1 MFTDILA
8 AHVRFRTRS
17 KGLHYFR
24 SGAVIKMDGAEF
36 IVQAVVRGSR
46 DYRVELQREPGRFTG
61 SCECPYYADRGEI
74 CKHIWA
80 ALLDAE
86 RRQLLS
92 GSGPVEADAVL
103 EPDYHPPP
111 VDGGNGA
118 RYPSPAGK
126 PGSAAPPTWQRF
138 LTELQQDVAAAE
150 SSVPL
155 PRFSN
160 GEIIYTIDVRGT
172 LAGGGTVV
180 TVLFRQRR

>member
-46 DYRVELQREPGRFTG
+46 DYRVVLLREPGRFTG

-80 ALLDAE
+80 ALLQAE
-86 RRQLLS
+86 RRNLLS
-92 GSGPVEADAVL
+92 GNGPVEVDAVL
-103 EPDYHPPP
+103 EPDYRPPP
-111 VDGGNGA
+111 VSGDNGA
-118 RYPSPAGK
+118 RYPLPAAA
-126 PGSAAPPTWQRF
+126 PGSGPAPW
-138 LTELQQDVAAAE
+138 
-150 SSVPL
+150 
-155 PRFSN
+155 
-160 GEIIYTIDVRGT
+160 
-172 LAGGGTVV
+172 
-180 TVLFRQRR
+180 RR